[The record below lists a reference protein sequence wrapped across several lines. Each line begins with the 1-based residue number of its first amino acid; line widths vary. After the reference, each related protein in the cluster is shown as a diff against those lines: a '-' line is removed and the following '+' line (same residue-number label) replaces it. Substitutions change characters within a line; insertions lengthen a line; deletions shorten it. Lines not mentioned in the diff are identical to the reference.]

1 MTEKLVPIGNH
12 KEKDLR
18 LIRERL
24 LGIIKNEYKC
34 NTCQINFKEKNP
46 TAKDITDASKLL
58 ARLHNALKPDKVV
71 EKISP
76 EEKKAQE
83 ELTDKDKDV
92 IKEALGFN

>member
-18 LIRERL
+18 LIREEML
-24 LGIIKNEYKC
+24 KTIKSD
-34 NTCQINFKEKNP
+34 TA
-46 TAKDITDASKLL
+46 TAKDKTDASKLL

-83 ELTDKDKDV
+83 ELTDKDKEV
-92 IKEALGFN
+92 IKEALEFK